1 MSAHGSKKVVRL
13 GKIGEINLS
22 ARFLYIWGC
31 RKAWWSG
38 QGMEVRLYFLCVPY
52 LNRTQWGEVV
62 GDDAN
67 QRERLNNVRTVEFE
81 SCRKIVDLDHRRIVE
96 KIEPVVK
103 NAEVC
108 AHFLCFGS
116 LNGARLGV
124 LLGDSDQ
131 WQCVKNSL

>member
-31 RKAWWSG
+31 RRAWWSG

-52 LNRTQWGEVV
+52 LNRTQRGEVV
-62 GDDAN
+62 GEDAN
-67 QRERLNNVRTVEFE
+67 QVERINNIQTLDSE
-81 SCRKIVDLDHRRIVE
+81 SFRQIVNLYCGRIVE
-96 KIEPVVK
+96 EIEPVVK
-103 NAEVC
+103 NAEVR

-116 LNGARLGV
+116 LNGARL
-124 LLGDSDQ
+124 D
-131 WQCVKNSL
+131 